1 MAERR
6 WDMEHIFVGS
16 LQYAEVTM
24 LLQHKVV
31 QRCGVIDP

>member
-1 MAERR
+1 
-6 WDMEHIFVGS
+6 MEHIFVGP

-24 LLQHKVV
+24 LLPRKVV